1 MPKNSSNQPSI
12 RKCMPRISDAEWV
25 VMRALWD
32 RGPLTTNEVVAAV
45 RPRSK
50 WKPKTIHTL
59 LSRLARKG
67 ALAFQRKGRE
77 YLFWPRV
84 GAEDCEHAM
93 MRSFLGRFFGGDLA
107 PFLARFVE
115 REKLSPQE
123 VNELKAILES
133 SRK

>member
-1 MPKNSSNQPSI
+1 MKKTSNPSSPG
-12 RKCMPRISDAEWV
+12 RMPRISDAEWV
-25 VMRALWD
+25 VMRALWE

-45 RPRSK
+45 RPKSK

-84 GAEDCEHAM
+84 RAEDCEHAM

-115 REKLSPQE
+115 REKLSPEE
-123 VNELKAILES
+123 VNELKAILEKNK
-133 SRK
+133 R